1 MLYSLPPM
9 RLTSFSV
16 QNYRGFADR
25 TEVELRPLTLLFGYN
40 SAGKSALLRWLPI
53 VAASIDSDATS
64 ALALDVEAA
73 RGASFDDLLSRYTSS
88 EKLGLGLRWRDAA
101 SNDHLRVDMHILW
114 EARQKLQLIEY
125 LCVERS
131 LQGTRHELEAVSALD
146 LQAPLDQ
153 RRYTVKIDGL
163 PPHELEL
170 AFHGLLLTPPPFEP
184 EPVAAMMARM
194 HEMMTSLRTTVH
206 WLTAVRAVSERSR
219 ELGSRPR
226 RLGPDGVFAGDYLA
240 HDRIANG
247 QVLATVSAWLQRA
260 TSHSLDV
267 QIDTVAGKDRFSLML
282 TPTGGQAPVRIP
294 ITDTGEGMAQV
305 LPVLVLGALARQGQ
319 LGSRPFLLV
328 EHPELHLHPAIHAE
342 LAAFF
347 CELARDIDGPTT
359 VLETHSENVLLRVQL
374 AIARGELDPAKVIVH
389 WVRSLP
395 EGPAVV
401 ESITFDELARPQG
414 DWPPRVFSSDI
425 QQARELLEIRRK
437 RGAQ

>member
-1 MLYSLPPM
+1 M

-53 VAASIDSDATS
+53 VAASMDPDATS
-64 ALALDVEAA
+64 ALALDVDAA

-88 EKLGLGLRWRDAA
+88 DKLSLGLRWQDVE
-101 SNDHLRVDMHILW
+101 SEDDLRVDMRLLW
-114 EARQKLQLIEY
+114 EARQRQQLVEHLHI
-125 LCVERS
+125 ERS
-131 LQGTRHELEAVSALD
+131 LRSARHEVDAVSTLD
-146 LQAPLDQ
+146 LESPLDR
-153 RRYTVKIDGL
+153 RRYTVQIDAL
-163 PPHELEL
+163 PPHEREL
-170 AFHGLLLTPPPFEP
+170 AFRGLLLMPVPFEP
-184 EPVAAMMARM
+184 VSVATMLGKAYEWMS
-194 HEMMTSLRTTVH
+194 SLRSSVH

-226 RLGPDGVFAGDYLA
+226 RLGSDGMFAGDYLA

-247 QVLATVSAWLQRA
+247 QVLATVSAWFQQA

-267 QIDTVAGKDRFSLML
+267 QLDTVAGKDRFSLML
-282 TPTGGQAPVRIP
+282 TPTAGEAPVRIP
-294 ITDTGEGMAQV
+294 LPDTGEGMAQV
-305 LPVLVLGALARQGQ
+305 LPVLVLGALARHGQ
-319 LGSRPFLLV
+319 LGNRPFVLV
-328 EHPELHLHPAIHAE
+328 EHPELHLHPAIHAD
-342 LAAFF
+342 LAGFF
-347 CELARDIDGPTT
+347 CELARDLDGPTT

-374 AIARGELDPAKVIVH
+374 AIARGELDPARVIIH

-401 ESITFDELARPQG
+401 ETITFDDMARPQG

-425 QQARELLEIRRK
+425 RQARELLEIRRK
-437 RGAQ
+437 RGTQ

>member
-1 MLYSLPPM
+1 M
-9 RLTSFSV
+9 RFISSRSGFTLAKPLQTV
-16 QNYRGFADR
+16 VAGEWVTREQEPRYR
-25 TEVELRPLTLLFGYN
+25 
-40 SAGKSALLRWLPI
+40 
-53 VAASIDSDATS
+53 
-64 ALALDVEAA
+64 
-73 RGASFDDLLSRYTSS
+73 
-88 EKLGLGLRWRDAA
+88 
-101 SNDHLRVDMHILW
+101 
-114 EARQKLQLIEY
+114 
-125 LCVERS
+125 
-131 LQGTRHELEAVSALD
+131 
-146 LQAPLDQ
+146 
-153 RRYTVKIDGL
+153 
-163 PPHELEL
+163 
-170 AFHGLLLTPPPFEP
+170 
-184 EPVAAMMARM
+184 
-194 HEMMTSLRTTVH
+194 H

-219 ELGSRPR
+219 ELGPRPR
-226 RLGPDGVFAGDYLA
+226 RLGPDGAFAGDYLA

-282 TPTGGQAPVRIP
+282 SPTGGQAPVRIP
-294 ITDTGEGMAQV
+294 LTDTGEGMAQV

-347 CELARDIDGPTT
+347 CELARDVDGPTT